1 MRDDFW
7 VHPDNFQYT
16 PGEVKWLLR
25 LLPELRKEGLSWP
38 IPAGK
43 ETGYTNTAISNK
55 TQYYEGKI
63 PEKGAATIGHLENM
77 LCKQGNNGMMVKL
90 YYSAQEDIE
99 MIGRYFN
106 LPYQVVEKAMKNT
119 LDRICYTVNGWR
131 SGS

>member
-1 MRDDFW
+1 MRAEDYW

-16 PGEVKWLLR
+16 PGEVKWLLS

-38 IPAGK
+38 IPSAK
-43 ETGYTNTAISNK
+43 KTGYIDTAISNK

-77 LCKQGNNGMMVKL
+77 LCKQGRPGMMVKL
-90 YYSAQEDIE
+90 RYSAYEDIE

-106 LPYQVVEKAMKNT
+106 LPYQVVLRVTDNT
-119 LDRICYTVNGWR
+119 LRRICYIVNGW
-131 SGS
+131 S